1 MTTLATRTLRAF
13 DQAVAFDQGNAFRM
27 WEGRVLPHMGD
38 AYRQDNDL
46 FRTHMGASG
55 IGRDC
60 ARAVWYDFN
69 WATAKRAEAR
79 MLRLWNRGHLEEAR
93 FIALLLT
100 IGCTVIQQDENGRQF
115 KISELGGHYGG
126 SGDGMADGIPD
137 LSPTTRA
144 LTEFKTHNDKS
155 FKKLAGDNWG
165 DVHAAIV
172 ADKPL
177 PKFEGEGVRAAKFEH
192 YVQMQ
197 QYMRKM
203 GLGVGVYFAVNKND
217 DHIYAEVI
225 PLDAELADKFTHR
238 AIQIVPMRDPPKRVN
253 ESPSWFKC
261 KFCDHRAV
269 CHYGAPPERNCR
281 TCEWSVPREDGLWW
295 CENKERQM
303 KMLFG
308 PSPGVSNEGENFSLS
323 KQRQLEGC
331 SFYTKNSRA
340 FK

>member
-1 MTTLATRTLRAF
+1 MSVTIATRTLQAF
-13 DQAVAFDQGNAFRM
+13 DQAVAHDQGNAFRM
-27 WEGRVLPHMGD
+27 WLGRVLPHMGD

-46 FRTHMGASG
+46 FRSHMGASG

-93 FIALLLT
+93 FIALLLC
-100 IGCTVIQQDENGRQF
+100 IGCNVIQQDEQGRQF

-137 LSPTTRA
+137 LTPITRA

-155 FKKLAGDNWG
+155 FKKLAGDNWDEWVKYHVQG
-165 DVHAAIV
+165 QTQGVRQ
-172 ADKPL
+172 P
-177 PKFEGEGVRAAKFEH
+177 PPFTGEGVRASKFEH

-203 GLGVGVYFAVNKND
+203 GLAVGVYFAVNKND
-217 DHIYAEVI
+217 DFIYAEVV
-225 PLDAELADKFTHR
+225 PLEAELADKYTHR
-238 AIQIVPMRDPPKRVN
+238 AIQIVPMRTPPKRVN
-253 ESPSWFKC
+253 ESPSWWKC

-269 CHYGAPPERNCR
+269 CHFGAPPERNCR
-281 TCEWSVPREDGLWW
+281 TCEFSEPLPDGTWFCHHHVGTLD
-295 CENKERQM
+295 KAT
-303 KMLFG
+303 
-308 PSPGVSNEGENFSLS
+308 
-323 KQRQLEGC
+323 QLQGC
-331 SFYTKNSRA
+331 SFYSKNPVA